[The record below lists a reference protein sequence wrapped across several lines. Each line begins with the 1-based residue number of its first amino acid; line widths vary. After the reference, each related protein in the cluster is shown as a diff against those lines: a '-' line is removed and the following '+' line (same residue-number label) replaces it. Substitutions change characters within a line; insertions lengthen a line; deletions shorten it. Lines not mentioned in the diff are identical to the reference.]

1 MSYLAFSSC
10 KVRSFLPKAVMS
22 RLTRREEL
30 EFMCESR
37 AIRCAIYRGGTSR
50 GVYFLDNDL
59 PYPQTI
65 RAQILLNILGS
76 PDPRQVDGLG
86 GGTSATS
93 KTMII
98 GPSRLEG
105 TDVEMLFG
113 QVSLNSPIVDWRGTC
128 GNLTTAVG
136 PFAIDQ
142 GLVKAIE
149 PITEVAIYSLNT
161 RKRII
166 ARVPVNRGARWFRAT
181 TRFRASVARA
191 PGLSSSMSTPQDLLM
206 VGYFLQEAHAT

>member
-1 MSYLAFSSC
+1 
-10 KVRSFLPKAVMS
+10 
-22 RLTRREEL
+22 
-30 EFMCESR
+30 
-37 AIRCAIYRGGTSR
+37 
-50 GVYFLDNDL
+50 
-59 PYPQTI
+59 
-65 RAQILLNILGS
+65 LLNILGS

-149 PITEVAIYSLNT
+149 PITEVAIYSLNI
-161 RKRII
+161 RKRLI
-166 ARVPVNRGARWFRAT
+166 ARVPVNRGRAT
-181 TRFRASVARA
+181 VQGDYKIPGIRGTGARIDA
-191 PGLSSSMSTPQDLLM
+191 VRIEMTPPLPGLPRCEGWDFNENISPLKQSTFYETCHLLAAL
-206 VGYFLQEAHAT
+206 GWQELRRETQGAARK